1 MDTVDFE
8 IWMFIAGLGIFLFGM
23 FHLETGLKGLAG
35 NSFKKLLQ
43 RFTDK
48 RWKGILTGS
57 FVTAILQSSS
67 LVTLLVLAFLGA
79 GMISLQNSLGVV
91 FGANLGTTV
100 TAWIV
105 ATVGFKLDIADLSYP
120 FLAIGSL
127 SYLLLD
133 SRPVL
138 KNWGSFLI
146 GFGLLFLGL
155 DFMKTSIEDVA
166 GQVDLSLYANV
177 GLWIFLLIGLIT
189 TVLIQSSSA
198 MIVIVLS
205 ALNAELI
212 SIHQSVAMIIGAN
225 IGTTS
230 TLIIAS
236 FNGTADKKRL
246 AAANVIFNLV
256 AGAVSFLLLRQ
267 MVYFTIQYLGIRE
280 PLLELVFLNTLINL
294 IGIVLF
300 FPFIPAFA
308 RFMNRQFVKS
318 EPSGTCLYIKNV
330 DPEVSDVALQALDN
344 EISRVYTL
352 VEEFILD
359 CLLIDKNGNHRSSR
373 IRNIFRAEKNLL
385 ETYAQLKSIEDEIT
399 DYYTQ
404 IQRFKL
410 TQSEADLTANYLIRV
425 RSMIIAAKNIKD
437 VIPNIKEMSDSE
449 DPVAVEILGRLQ
461 DFAVKNLNKLSSQAP
476 EGMGREEISKLQREY
491 EDFYILTVNYLYKN
505 IPPKAQLSV
514 SVSSIT
520 NAIRKIVSALEELIT
535 SVNHPES
542 TNNMGTEPAATVAG
556 TLPTGSQV
564 RPPQGRD

>member
-318 EPSGTCLYIKNV
+318 EPSGTCRYIKNV

-359 CLLIDKNGNHRSSR
+359 CLLIDKNGNHRSSG
-373 IRNIFRAEKNLL
+373 IKNIFRAEKNLL

-542 TNNMGTEPAATVAG
+542 TNNKGTEPAAADAI
-556 TLPTGSQV
+556 TLPAGSPFG
-564 RPPQGRD
+564 PPQGKD

>member
-1 MDTVDFE
+1 MDKVDFDF
-8 IWMFIAGLGIFLFGM
+8 WMFIAGLGIFLFGM
-23 FHLETGLKGLAG
+23 FHLENGLKGLAG

-43 RFTDK
+43 KFTDK
-48 RWKGILTGS
+48 RWKGILSGAS
-57 FVTAILQSSS
+57 ITAILQSSS
-67 LVTLLVLAFLGA
+67 LVTLLVVAFLGG

-105 ATVGFKLDIADLSYP
+105 ATVGFKINIADLSFP

-155 DFMKTSIEDVA
+155 DFMKTSIEDIA
-166 GQVDLSLYANV
+166 DQVDLSLYANL
-177 GLWIFLLIGLIT
+177 GLWVFLLIGLII

-212 SIHQSVAMIIGAN
+212 TLYQSVAMIIGAN

-236 FNGTADKKRL
+236 VKGTADKKRL

-256 AGAVSFLLLRQ
+256 AGTISFLLLKQ
-267 MVYFTIQYLGIRE
+267 LVYFTIHFLRIEE
-280 PLLELVFLNTLINL
+280 PLMELVFLNTVINL

-300 FPFIPAFA
+300 FPFIPALA
-308 RFMNRQFVKS
+308 KFMNKQFRKS
-318 EPSGTCLYIKNV
+318 EPSGKSLYIKNV
-330 DPEVSDVALQALDN
+330 DPEVSDVALKALDD
-344 EISRVYTL
+344 EISKVYSLT
-352 VEEFILD
+352 EEFILD
-359 CLLIDKNGNHRSSR
+359 CLLVKKDELNKTSGFK
-373 IRNIFRAEKNLL
+373 NIFRAEKKLL
-385 ETYAQLKSIEDEIT
+385 ETYNQLKSIEDEIT

-404 IQRFKL
+404 IQKFNL
-410 TQSEADLTANYLIRV
+410 LESEATLTASYMLRL

-437 VIPNIKEMSDSE
+437 VIPNIKEMSQSE
-449 DPVAVEILGRLQ
+449 DMLAPEVLKRLQ
-461 DFAVKNLNKLSSQAP
+461 DFALQNLNKLNQLSKQ
-476 EGMGREEISKLQREY
+476 EIDQKIFVDLQSEY
-491 EDFYILTVNYLYKN
+491 EKFYTSTIDFIYKN
-505 IPPKAQLSV
+505 IPDKTLRGVP
-514 SVSSIT
+514 VSSIT
-520 NAIRKIVSALEELIT
+520 NAIKKTVSSLEELT
-535 SVNHPES
+535 NSVINS
-542 TNNMGTEPAATVAG
+542 RSAKGTELIENLVIKKG
-556 TLPTGSQV
+556 V
-564 RPPQGRD
+564 

>member
-177 GLWIFLLIGLIT
+177 GLWIFLLIGMVT

-318 EPSGTCLYIKNV
+318 EPSGTCRYIKNV

-359 CLLIDKNGNHRSSR
+359 CLLIGKNGNHRSSG
-373 IRNIFRAEKNLL
+373 IKNIFRAEKNLL

-449 DPVAVEILGRLQ
+449 DPVAIEILGRLQ

-476 EGMGREEISKLQREY
+476 EGMGWEEISKLQREY

-542 TNNMGTEPAATVAG
+542 TNNKGTEPAAAVAI
-556 TLPTGSQV
+556 TLPAGSPFG
-564 RPPQGRD
+564 PPQGKD

>member
-330 DPEVSDVALQALDN
+330 DPEVSDVALKALDN

-359 CLLIDKNGNHRSSR
+359 CLLIDKNGNHRSSG
-373 IRNIFRAEKNLL
+373 IKNIFRAEKNLL

-461 DFAVKNLNKLSSQAP
+461 DFAVKNLNRLSNQAP
-476 EGMGREEISKLQREY
+476 EGMGREEISQLQREY

-542 TNNMGTEPAATVAG
+542 TNNKGTEPATADAG
-556 TLPTGSQV
+556 TLPAGSQV
-564 RPPQGRD
+564 RPPQGKD

>member
-1 MDTVDFE
+1 MDKVDFDF
-8 IWMFIAGLGIFLFGM
+8 WMFIAGLGIFLFGM
-23 FHLETGLKGLAG
+23 FHLENGLKGLAG

-43 RFTDK
+43 KFTDK
-48 RWKGILTGS
+48 RWKGILSGAS
-57 FVTAILQSSS
+57 ITAILQSSS
-67 LVTLLVLAFLGA
+67 LVTLLVVAFLGG

-105 ATVGFKLDIADLSYP
+105 ATVGFKINIADLSFP

-155 DFMKTSIEDVA
+155 DFMKTSIEDIA
-166 GQVDLSLYANV
+166 DQVDLSLYANL
-177 GLWIFLLIGLIT
+177 GLWVFLLIGLII

-212 SIHQSVAMIIGAN
+212 TLYQSVAMIIGAN

-236 FNGTADKKRL
+236 VKGTADKKRL

-256 AGAVSFLLLRQ
+256 AGTISFLLLKQ
-267 MVYFTIQYLGIRE
+267 LVYFTIHFLRIEE
-280 PLLELVFLNTLINL
+280 PLMELVFLNTVINL

-300 FPFIPAFA
+300 FPFIPALA
-308 RFMNRQFVKS
+308 KFMNKQFRKS
-318 EPSGTCLYIKNV
+318 EPSGTSLYIKNV
-330 DPEVSDVALQALDN
+330 DPEVSDVALKALDD
-344 EISRVYTL
+344 EISKVYSLT
-352 VEEFILD
+352 EEFILD
-359 CLLIDKNGNHRSSR
+359 CLLVKKDELNKTSGFK
-373 IRNIFRAEKNLL
+373 NIFRAEKKLL
-385 ETYAQLKSIEDEIT
+385 ETYNQLKSIEDEIT

-404 IQRFKL
+404 IQKFNL
-410 TQSEADLTANYLIRV
+410 LESEATLTASYMLRL

-437 VIPNIKEMSDSE
+437 VIPNIKEMSQSE
-449 DPVAVEILGRLQ
+449 DMLAPEVLKRLQ
-461 DFAVKNLNKLSSQAP
+461 DFALQNLNKLNQLSKQ
-476 EGMGREEISKLQREY
+476 EIDQKIFVDLQSEY
-491 EDFYILTVNYLYKN
+491 EKFYTSTIDFIYKN
-505 IPPKAQLSV
+505 IPDKTLRGVP
-514 SVSSIT
+514 VSSIT
-520 NAIRKIVSALEELIT
+520 NAIKKTVSSLEELT
-535 SVNHPES
+535 NSVINS
-542 TNNMGTEPAATVAG
+542 RSAKGTELIENLVIKKG
-556 TLPTGSQV
+556 V
-564 RPPQGRD
+564 

>member
-177 GLWIFLLIGLIT
+177 GLWIFLLIGMVT

-318 EPSGTCLYIKNV
+318 EPSGTCRYIKNV

-359 CLLIDKNGNHRSSR
+359 CLLIGKNGNHRSSG
-373 IRNIFRAEKNLL
+373 IKNIFRAEKNLL

-410 TQSEADLTANYLIRV
+410 TPSEADLTANYLIRV

-449 DPVAVEILGRLQ
+449 DPVAIEILGRLQ

-476 EGMGREEISKLQREY
+476 EGMGREEISQLQREY

-542 TNNMGTEPAATVAG
+542 TNNKGTEPAAADAI
-556 TLPTGSQV
+556 TLPAGSQV

>member
-177 GLWIFLLIGLIT
+177 GLWIFLLIGLVT

-308 RFMNRQFVKS
+308 RFMNRRFVKS
-318 EPSGTCLYIKNV
+318 EPSGTCRFIKNV

-359 CLLIDKNGNHRSSR
+359 CLLIDKNGNHRSSG
-373 IRNIFRAEKNLL
+373 IKNIFRAEKNLL

-542 TNNMGTEPAATVAG
+542 TNNKGNEPATADAG
-556 TLPTGSQV
+556 TLPAGSQV
-564 RPPQGRD
+564 RPSQGKD

>member
-1 MDTVDFE
+1 MKTVDFDL
-8 IWMFIAGLGIFLFGM
+8 WMFIAGLGIFLFGM
-23 FHLETGLKGLAG
+23 FHLENGLKGLAG

-67 LVTLLVLAFLGA
+67 LVTLLVLAFLGG

-105 ATVGFKLDIADLSYP
+105 ATVGFKLNISDLSYP

-155 DFMKTSIEDVA
+155 DFMKTSIENVA
-166 GQVDLSLYANV
+166 GQVDLGLYANL
-177 GLWIFLLIGLIT
+177 GLWIFLLIGIII

-205 ALNAELI
+205 ALNADLI
-212 SIHQSVAMIIGAN
+212 TIHQSVAMIIGAN

-236 FNGTADKKRL
+236 MNGTADKKRL
-246 AAANVIFNLV
+246 AASNVIFNLV
-256 AGAVSFLLLRQ
+256 AGTVCFLLLNQ
-267 MVYFTIQYLGIRE
+267 LVYFTIHFLRIEE
-280 PLLELVFLNTLINL
+280 PLMELVFLNTIINL
-294 IGIVLF
+294 IGIVIF
-300 FPFIPAFA
+300 FPFIPALS
-308 RFMNRQFVKS
+308 RFMNKQFIKS
-318 EPSGTCLYIKNV
+318 EPSGKSLYIKNV
-330 DPEVSDVALQALDN
+330 DPEVSDVALLALDN
-344 EISRVYTL
+344 EISRVYSL

-359 CLLIDKNGNHRSSR
+359 CLLVRKDNRNKPSGLK
-373 IRNIFRAEKNLL
+373 NIFRAERNLL
-385 ETYAQLKSIEDEIT
+385 ETYNQLKSIEDEIT
-399 DYYTQ
+399 DYYIQ
-404 IQRFKL
+404 IQKFNL
-410 TQSEADLTANYLIRV
+410 SESEADLTANYLIRL
-425 RSMIIAAKNIKD
+425 RSMVIAAKNIKD
-437 VIPNIKEMSDSE
+437 VIPNIKEMSQSE
-449 DPVAVEILGRLQ
+449 DGLSIEVLKRIQ
-461 DFAVKNLNKLSSQAP
+461 DFAVRNLNNLSNQAQQ
-476 EGMGREEISKLQREY
+476 GMGKEEISELQSEY
-491 EDFYILTVNYLYKN
+491 ENFYISTIDFLYKN
-505 IPPKAQLSV
+505 IPDKALRGV

-520 NAIRKIVSALEELIT
+520 NAIKKTVSALEELVS
-535 SVNHPES
+535 SVNNPKS
-542 TNNMGTEPAATVAG
+542 TKEIETIEI
-556 TLPTGSQV
+556 
-564 RPPQGRD
+564 

>member
-1 MDTVDFE
+1 MSTVDFDL
-8 IWMFIAGLGIFLFGM
+8 WMFIAGLGIFLFGM
-23 FHLETGLKGLAG
+23 FHLENGLKGLAG
-35 NSFKKLLQ
+35 NSFKKLLR

-67 LVTLLVLAFLGA
+67 LVTLLVLAFLGG

-105 ATVGFKLDIADLSYP
+105 ATVGFKLNIADLSYP

-133 SRPVL
+133 KRPML

-155 DFMKTSIEDVA
+155 DFMKTAIENVA
-166 GQVDLSLYANV
+166 GQVDLSLYANL
-177 GLWIFLLIGLIT
+177 GLWVFLLIGLII

-212 SIHQSVAMIIGAN
+212 TIHQSVAIIIGAN

-236 FNGTADKKRL
+236 VNGTADKKRL
-246 AAANVIFNLV
+246 AAANVIFNLI
-256 AGAVSFLLLRQ
+256 AGTVSFLLLKQ
-267 MVYFTIQYLGIRE
+267 LVYFTIHFLRIEE
-280 PLLELVFLNTLINL
+280 PLMELVFLNTIINL

-300 FPFIPAFA
+300 FPFIPALA
-308 RFMNRQFVKS
+308 RFMNKQFRKS
-318 EPSGTCLYIKNV
+318 EPSGKSLYIKNV
-330 DPEVSDVALQALDN
+330 DPEVSDVALKALDN
-344 EISRVYTL
+344 EISRVYSL
-352 VEEFILD
+352 VEEFILA
-359 CLLIDKNGNHRSSR
+359 CLLIRKDEQYKPSGLK
-373 IRNIFRAEKNLL
+373 NIFRAEKNLL
-385 ETYAQLKSIEDEIT
+385 DTYNQLKSIEDEIT

-404 IQRFKL
+404 IQKFNL
-410 TQSEADLTANYLIRV
+410 SESEADLTANYLIRL

-437 VIPNIKEMSDSE
+437 VIPNIKEMSQSE
-449 DPVAVEILGRLQ
+449 DSLAIEVLKRLR
-461 DFAVKNLNKLSSQAP
+461 DFALQNLKTLNQLNKQGKNQEKTAD
-476 EGMGREEISKLQREY
+476 LQSEY
-491 EDFYILTVNYLYKN
+491 EKFYNLTVDFLFKS
-505 IPPKAQLSV
+505 IRDKAPKGV

-520 NAIRKIVSALEELIT
+520 NAIKKIVSSLEELTNTVI
-535 SVNHPES
+535 NS
-542 TNNMGTEPAATVAG
+542 TPN
-556 TLPTGSQV
+556 
-564 RPPQGRD
+564 RDI

>member
-318 EPSGTCLYIKNV
+318 EPSGTCRFIKNV

-344 EISRVYTL
+344 EISRVFTL

-359 CLLIDKNGNHRSSR
+359 CLLIGKNGNHRSSG

-461 DFAVKNLNKLSSQAP
+461 DFAVMNLNRLSNQAP
-476 EGMGREEISKLQREY
+476 EGMGREEISQLQREY

-542 TNNMGTEPAATVAG
+542 TNNKGTEPATADAG
-556 TLPTGSQV
+556 TLPAGSQV
-564 RPPQGRD
+564 RPPQGKD

>member
-177 GLWIFLLIGLIT
+177 GLWIFLLIGLVT

-294 IGIVLF
+294 IGIILF

-308 RFMNRQFVKS
+308 RFMNRRFVKS
-318 EPSGTCLYIKNV
+318 EPSGTCRFIKNV

-359 CLLIDKNGNHRSSR
+359 CLLIDKNGNHRSSG
-373 IRNIFRAEKNLL
+373 IKNIFRAEKNLL

-449 DPVAVEILGRLQ
+449 DPVAIEILGRLQ

-476 EGMGREEISKLQREY
+476 EGMGREEISQLQREY

-542 TNNMGTEPAATVAG
+542 TNNKGNEPATADAG
-556 TLPTGSQV
+556 TLPAGSPV
-564 RPPQGRD
+564 RPSQGKD

>member
-8 IWMFIAGLGIFLFGM
+8 FWLFIAGLGIFLFGM
-23 FHLETGLKGLAG
+23 YHLEDGLKGLAG

-105 ATVGFKLDIADLSYP
+105 ATVGFKLDISDLSYP

-138 KNWGSFLI
+138 KYWGSFLI

-166 GQVDLSLYANV
+166 AQVDLSLYASV
-177 GLWIFLLIGLIT
+177 GLWIFLMIGVII

-212 SIHQSVAMIIGAN
+212 TIHQSVAMIIGAN

-246 AAANVIFNLV
+246 ATANVIFNLV
-256 AGAVSFLLLRQ
+256 AGGVSFLLLKQ
-267 MVYFTIQYLGIRE
+267 MVYFTIHYLGIGE

-294 IGIVLF
+294 LGIILF
-300 FPFIPAFA
+300 FPFIPTFA
-308 RFMNRQFVKS
+308 RFMNRQFIKS

-330 DPEVSDVALQALDN
+330 DPGVTDLALHALEN
-344 EISRVYTL
+344 EISRVYVL
-352 VEEFILD
+352 VGEFILD
-359 CLLIDKNGNHRSSR
+359 CLLIQQNGKHEYSG

-385 ETYAQLKSIEDEIT
+385 TTYAQLKSIEDEIT
-399 DYYTQ
+399 DYYIQ
-404 IQRFKL
+404 IQRFNL
-410 TQSEADLTANYLIRV
+410 TQSEADLTSNYLIRV
-425 RSMIIAAKNIKD
+425 RSLIIAAKNIKD
-437 VIPNIKEMSDSE
+437 VIPNIREMSDSE
-449 DPVAVEILGRLQ
+449 DPVAFEILQRLQ
-461 DFAVKNLNKLSSQAP
+461 DFAEKNVNNLSSRAQQR
-476 EGMGREEISKLQREY
+476 MDKEEISKLQLEY
-491 EDFYILTVNYLYKN
+491 EDFYIVTVNFLYKN
-505 IPPKAQLSV
+505 IPAKAQMSI

-520 NAIRKIVSALEELIT
+520 NAIRKIVSSLEELIT
-535 SVNHPES
+535 SVNHPDF
-542 TNNMGTEPAATVAG
+542 TKKI
-556 TLPTGSQV
+556 
-564 RPPQGRD
+564 

>member
-1 MDTVDFE
+1 MNKLDFDF
-8 IWMFIAGLGIFLFGM
+8 WMFIAGLGIFLFGM
-23 FHLETGLKGLAG
+23 FHLENGLKGLAG

-43 RFTDK
+43 KFTNK
-48 RWKGILTGS
+48 RWKGILSGA

-67 LVTLLVLAFLGA
+67 LVTLLVLAFLGG

-105 ATVGFKLDIADLSYP
+105 ATVGFKLNITDLSFP
-120 FLAIGSL
+120 FLAIGTL

-155 DFMKTSIEDVA
+155 DFMKTSIENVA
-166 GQVDLSLYANV
+166 DQVDLSLYANLGLWVFLFV
-177 GLWIFLLIGLIT
+177 GLIIT
-189 TVLIQSSSA
+189 ALIQSSSA

-212 SIHQSVAMIIGAN
+212 TIHQSVAMIIGAN

-236 FNGTADKKRL
+236 VNGTADKKRL

-256 AGAVSFLLLRQ
+256 AGTVSFLLLKQ
-267 MVYFTIQYLGIRE
+267 LVYFTFHFLRIEE
-280 PLLELVFLNTLINL
+280 PLMELVFLNTMINL

-308 RFMNRQFVKS
+308 RFMNNRFRKS
-318 EPSGTCLYIKNV
+318 EPSGISLYIKNV
-330 DPEVSDVALQALDN
+330 DPEVSDIALKALNN
-344 EISRVYTL
+344 EILRVYSLT
-352 VEEFILD
+352 EQFILD
-359 CLLIDKNGNHRSSR
+359 CLLVRKDERNKTFGFK
-373 IRNIFRAEKNLL
+373 NIFRAEKNLL
-385 ETYAQLKSIEDEIT
+385 EIYNQLKLIEDEIT

-404 IQRFKL
+404 IQKFNL
-410 TQSEADLTANYLIRV
+410 SESEADLTAGYMIRL

-437 VIPNIKEMSDSE
+437 VIPNIKEMSQSE
-449 DPVAVEILGRLQ
+449 DKLALEVLKRLR
-461 DFAVKNLNKLSSQAP
+461 DFALQNLNKLNQLSKQ
-476 EGMGREEISKLQREY
+476 EINQKIIADLQSEY
-491 EDFYILTVNYLYKN
+491 EKFYNLTIDFLYKN
-505 IPPKAQLSV
+505 IPDKALRGV
-514 SVSSIT
+514 SVSSVT
-520 NAIRKIVSALEELIT
+520 NAIKKTVSSLEDLTSSVINLKFAKGTGLI
-535 SVNHPES
+535 EK
-542 TNNMGTEPAATVAG
+542 
-556 TLPTGSQV
+556 
-564 RPPQGRD
+564 

>member
-177 GLWIFLLIGLIT
+177 GLWIFLLIGLVT

-308 RFMNRQFVKS
+308 RFMNRRFVKS
-318 EPSGTCLYIKNV
+318 EPSGTCRFIKNV

-359 CLLIDKNGNHRSSR
+359 CLLIDKNGNHRSSG
-373 IRNIFRAEKNLL
+373 IKNIFRAEKNLL

-542 TNNMGTEPAATVAG
+542 TNNKGTEPAATDAG
-556 TLPTGSQV
+556 TLPAESPV
-564 RPPQGRD
+564 RPLQGKD

>member
-23 FHLETGLKGLAG
+23 YHLETGLKGLAG

-166 GQVDLSLYANV
+166 GQVDLRLYANV

-212 SIHQSVAMIIGAN
+212 SIHQSVAIIIGAN
-225 IGTTS
+225 VGTTS

-267 MVYFTIQYLGIRE
+267 MVYFTIHYLGIRE

-308 RFMNRQFVKS
+308 RFMNRRFVKS

-359 CLLIDKNGNHRSSR
+359 CLLIGKNGNHRSSG
-373 IRNIFRAEKNLL
+373 IKNIFRIEKNLL
-385 ETYAQLKSIEDEIT
+385 ETYAQLKTIEDEIT

-410 TQSEADLTANYLIRV
+410 TQSEADLTSNYLIRV

-437 VIPNIKEMSDSE
+437 VIPNIKEMADSE
-449 DPVAVEILGRLQ
+449 DPVAVEILGSLQ
-461 DFAVKNLNKLSSQAP
+461 NFAVKNLNKLSSQAP
-476 EGMGREEISKLQREY
+476 EGMGREEISRLQREY

-520 NAIRKIVSALEELIT
+520 NAIRKIVSTLEELIT

-542 TNNMGTEPAATVAG
+542 RNNKGTEPAAADAV
-556 TLPTGSQV
+556 TLTAGSQV
-564 RPPQGRD
+564 RPPQGKD